1 MSQPTYPIACVVLAS
16 GLGRRFGA
24 NKLLTPFNGQPL
36 VQHILT
42 ITNNIFM
49 QRVVVTRH
57 VDLKKLCDAQRIDC
71 VLHHEPYLNDTVR
84 LGVSYILQA
93 EQNGISADSSKK
105 DSASNIAQKI
115 CGLLFATGDQ
125 PLLTQTSIQRLCKS
139 FLTAPDKIHRLAA
152 GSTPGNP
159 VIFPVALAQELQH
172 LSLDKGGGVLIKK
185 YPELVVQVPVQ
196 DKYELYDIDTKADFT
211 ALAEHCRDLK

>member
-24 NKLLTPFNGQPL
+24 NKLLTPFDGQPL

-57 VDLKKLCDAQRIDC
+57 VDIKKLCDAQRINC

-84 LGVSYILQA
+84 LGLSYILQA
-93 EQNGISADSSKK
+93 EQNGISADSS
-105 DSASNIAQKI
+105 QKI
-115 CGLLFATGDQ
+115 CGLLFATSDQ
-125 PLLTQTSIQRLCKS
+125 PLLTQASIKRLCES

-152 GSTPGNP
+152 GPTPGNP
-159 VIFPVALAQELQH
+159 VIFPLALAQELQQ
-172 LSLDKGGGVLIKK
+172 LPLDKGGGALIKK

-196 DKYELYDIDTKADFT
+196 DEYELYDIDTKADFT

>member
-24 NKLLTPFNGQPL
+24 NKLLTPFDGQPL

-49 QRVVVTRH
+49 QCVVVTRH
-57 VDLKKLCDAQRIDC
+57 VDIKKLCDAQRIDC

-159 VIFPVALAQELQH
+159 VIFPVALAQELQQ
-172 LSLDKGGGVLIKK
+172 LPLDKGGGALIKK
-185 YPELVVQVPVQ
+185 YPELVVHVPVQ
-196 DKYELYDIDTKADFT
+196 DAYELYDIDTKADFT
-211 ALAEHCRDLK
+211 ALAQHCRDLK

>member
-24 NKLLTPFNGQPL
+24 NKLLTPFDGQPL

-57 VDLKKLCDAQRIDC
+57 VDIKKLCDAQRIDC

-93 EQNGISADSSKK
+93 EQNGINADSSKK
-105 DSASNIAQKI
+105 DSASNTAQKI

-125 PLLTQTSIQRLCKS
+125 PLLTQTSMQRLCKS

-159 VIFPVALAQELQH
+159 VIFPVALAQELQQ
-172 LSLDKGGGVLIKK
+172 LPLDKGGGALIKK
-185 YPELVVQVPVQ
+185 YPELVVHVPVQ
-196 DKYELYDIDTKADFT
+196 DAYELYDIDTKADFT
-211 ALAEHCRDLK
+211 ALAQHCRDLK